1 MALISILNIKKEFSG
16 NKVLADLSLH
26 IPDGAFYT
34 LLGPSGC
41 GKTTLLRCIAGFYET
56 DAGRILFDEDDM
68 THVPTHHRDI
78 GMVFQDYALFPD
90 KTVFDNVAYGLRAR
104 GVSKSEIGQRVNQAI
119 ESVGLLNLA
128 ERYPAQ
134 MSGGQR
140 QRVALARALVIRPR
154 VLLMDEPLSNLDAKM
169 RTQMRDVI
177 LDLVQEAHITTV
189 FVTHDQEEALA
200 MSDKIAIMDR
210 GQIAQIGTPE
220 ELYGMPVNAY
230 VADFIGSAN
239 VIPVP
244 VELVD
249 SPASDTQTPATTY
262 YKLSGRRLEGA
273 RAYKRFN
280 TDNGILVARPEEL
293 SLLPPNPA
301 VPNAVPGSVLRRQY
315 LGFKTSYRVQLQDGP
330 EIRVDQGSG
339 NRTNRILDPHP
350 GDSVQVLFPAQSR
363 VISA

>member
-1 MALISILNIKKEFSG
+1 MASISIENIKKAFGG
-16 NKVLADLSLH
+16 NRVLEDLSLH

-41 GKTTLLRCIAGFYET
+41 GKTTLLRCIAGFHEA
-56 DAGRILFDEDDM
+56 DAGRLLFDEDDM
-68 THVPTHHRDI
+68 TRVPTHRRDI

-104 GVSKSEIGQRVNQAI
+104 GVGKAELRQRADRAI
-119 ESVGLLNLA
+119 ESVGLASLA

-200 MSDKIAIMDR
+200 MSDRIAIMDR
-210 GQIAQIGTPE
+210 GRIAQIGTPE
-220 ELYGMPVNAY
+220 ELYGMPVDAY

-239 VIPVP
+239 TIPVSIESADP
-244 VELVD
+244 
-249 SPASDTQTPATTY
+249 
-262 YKLSGRRLEGA
+262 LSAGNVRYLLGGRSLDGVRACDRLDG
-273 RAYKRFN
+273 
-280 TDNGILVARPEEL
+280 TGILIARPEEL
-293 SLLPPNPA
+293 SLAPVDPI
-301 VPNAVPGSVLRRQY
+301 VPNAVPASVLRRQY
-315 LGFKTSYRVQLQDGP
+315 LGFKTSYRVKLREGP
-330 EIRVDQGSG
+330 EIRVDLSAIS
-339 NRTNRILDPHP
+339 RAVDFHP

-363 VISA
+363 VIRA